1 MQITLNIDATNFG
14 TTIEEVFRGLSE
26 QDKKEVAT
34 KVMMDVLT
42 QPNGAER
49 LAHEE
54 KVIAQLMA
62 SKVNDSYN
70 RADYSTPEKT
80 RNTYDFRERMAKYQS
95 TRELMVKEITSQ
107 AVQQYKN
114 SVVELVA
121 NDENLKTIYE
131 EVKQQIV
138 ANYPQMVQAALTHYL
153 AGQMGQIGVAIQN
166 TQNLSIQV
174 GGTLSQL
181 TDKLQKHGINLN
193 NN

>member
-1 MQITLNIDATNFG
+1 MQVTLNIDATNFG
-14 TTIEEVFRGLSE
+14 STIEEVFKGLSE

-49 LAHEE
+49 LAYEE
-54 KVIAQLMA
+54 HAIKQIMAQKA
-62 SKVNDSYN
+62 NDSYH
-70 RADYSTPEKT
+70 RGDYDTAEKV
-80 RNTYDFRERMAKYQS
+80 RKSYDFRDRMSKYQS

-107 AVQQYKN
+107 AIQQYKN

-121 NDENLKTIYE
+121 NDENLKTVYE

-138 ANYPQMVQAALTHYL
+138 ANYPQMVQAALTQYL

-166 TQNLSIQV
+166 TQNLSMQV
-174 GGTLSQL
+174 GSTMHQL
-181 TDKLQKHGINLN
+181 TSKLQQHGINLN
-193 NN
+193 T

>member
-14 TTIEEVFRGLSE
+14 STIEEVFRGLSE

-49 LAHEE
+49 LAYEE
-54 KVIAQLMA
+54 KVIAQIMA
-62 SKVNDSYN
+62 SKANDSYN
-70 RADYSTPEKT
+70 RGDYTTPEKT

-95 TRELMVKEITSQ
+95 TRELMVKEITTQ
-107 AVQQYKN
+107 AIQQYKN

-138 ANYPQMVQAALTHYL
+138 ASYPQMVQAALTQYL
-153 AGQMGQIGVAIQN
+153 AGQMGQIGIAIQN

-181 TDKLQKHGINLN
+181 TSKLQQHGINLN
-193 NN
+193 N

>member
-14 TTIEEVFRGLSE
+14 STIEEVFRGLSE
-26 QDKKEVAT
+26 HDKKEVAT

-49 LAHEE
+49 LAYEE
-54 KVIAQLMA
+54 QAIAQIMA
-62 SKVNDSYN
+62 QKANDSY
-70 RADYSTPEKT
+70 RRTDYDTPEKT
-80 RNTYDFRERMAKYQS
+80 RATYDFRERMAKYQS

-131 EVKQQIV
+131 EVKQQLV
-138 ANYPQMVQAALTHYL
+138 ASYPQMVQAALTHYL

-166 TQNLSIQV
+166 TQNLGAQV
-174 GGTLSQL
+174 GSTMMQL

>member
-14 TTIEEVFRGLSE
+14 STIEEVFRGLSE

-49 LAHEE
+49 LAYEE
-54 KVIAQLMA
+54 KVIAQIMA
-62 SKVNDSYN
+62 SKANDSYN
-70 RADYSTPEKT
+70 RGDYTTPEKT

-95 TRELMVKEITSQ
+95 TRELMVKEITTQ
-107 AVQQYKN
+107 AIQQYKN

-138 ANYPQMVQAALTHYL
+138 ASYPQMVQAALTQYL
-153 AGQMGQIGVAIQN
+153 AGQMGQIGIAIQN

-181 TDKLQKHGINLN
+181 TSKLQQHGINLSN
-193 NN
+193 

>member
-1 MQITLNIDATNFG
+1 MQVTLNIDATNFG
-14 TTIEEVFRGLSE
+14 STIEEVFRGLSE

-49 LAHEE
+49 LAYEE
-54 KVIAQLMA
+54 QVINQIMAQKA
-62 SKVNDSYN
+62 NDSYH
-70 RADYSTPEKT
+70 RGEYDTPDKVRRSYE
-80 RNTYDFRERMAKYQS
+80 FRERTSKYQS

-138 ANYPQMVQAALTHYL
+138 ASYPQMVQAALTQYL

-174 GGTLSQL
+174 GGTMSQL
-181 TDKLQKHGINLN
+181 TSKLQQHGINLN
-193 NN
+193 S